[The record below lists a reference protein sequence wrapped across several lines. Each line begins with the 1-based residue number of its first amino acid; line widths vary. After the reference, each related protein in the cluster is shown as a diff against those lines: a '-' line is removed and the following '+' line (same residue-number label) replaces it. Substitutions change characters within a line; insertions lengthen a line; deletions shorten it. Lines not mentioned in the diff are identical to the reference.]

1 MALFSSVLMCTPS
14 FLWLFPR
21 SELTLMACMVGAS
34 EARCMSQTHYFS
46 KDVAPRE
53 RARGYRCLYS
63 LYCRDGVFSETG
75 LPVLRA
81 SQKLKSAAISEGR
94 RVKQMKGLARSPA
107 ARQS

>member
-63 LYCRDGVFSETG
+63 PNFRQGVFSEIELPVYGVLAAVFTKVEPLSWERLPERISG
-75 LPVLRA
+75 LPIH
-81 SQKLKSAAISEGR
+81 SA
-94 RVKQMKGLARSPA
+94 
-107 ARQS
+107 